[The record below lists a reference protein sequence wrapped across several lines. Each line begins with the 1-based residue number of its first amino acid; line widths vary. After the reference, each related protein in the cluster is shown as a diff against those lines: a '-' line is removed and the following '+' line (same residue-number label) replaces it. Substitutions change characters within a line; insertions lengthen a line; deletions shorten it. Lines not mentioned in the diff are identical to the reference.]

1 MSQFLYRFPFTLLFL
16 FRSVSVSVSVS
27 VSGSWSHSRSYSG
40 FRFPAFQV
48 PFHSSA
54 CRQNI
59 RINLT
64 GHNLYSPVN
73 KHKTKRDSEYCLI
86 AF

>member
-1 MSQFLYRFPFTLLFL
+1 MSLFLYRFPFTLMFL
-16 FRSVSVSVSVS
+16 FRSVSVS
-27 VSGSWSHSRSYSG
+27 GSYSHSRSYSG
-40 FRFPAFQV
+40 FRFPTFQV
-48 PFHSSA
+48 PFHASA

-73 KHKTKRDSEYCLI
+73 KRKTKRDSEYCVI
-86 AF
+86 EF

>member
-1 MSQFLYRFPFTLLFL
+1 MSLFLYRFPFTLMFL

-27 VSGSWSHSRSYSG
+27 GSYSHSRSYSG
-40 FRFPAFQV
+40 FRFPTFQE
-48 PFHSSA
+48 PFAASA

-59 RINLT
+59 LINLT

-73 KHKTKRDSEYCLI
+73 KHKTKRDSEYFVI
-86 AF
+86 EF